1 MYVSFYSCFSLGL
14 GVQSVKIWSKEL
26 FSRLWFSSTYSLHPS
41 SLILSLSLSIS
52 LSYTHILTHTHTH
65 TRSLLRSCT
74 LKSLQLTLTRVWAS
88 CLVYLTALVRFPG
101 ENELTAPEKSTTIS
115 IWISLRR
122 ILEKAREDF
131 KTEKYVERKKDIS
144 IWNKHIGKR

>member
-1 MYVSFYSCFSLGL
+1 MVFY
-14 GVQSVKIWSKEL
+14 
-26 FSRLWFSSTYSLHPS
+26 TYSLHPS
-41 SLILSLSLSIS
+41 SLILSLSLSLFLY
-52 LSYTHILTHTHTH
+52 LSLTHTHTH
-65 TRSLLRSCT
+65 SLLRSCT

-122 ILEKAREDF
+122 ILEKAHEDF

>member
-41 SLILSLSLSIS
+41 SLILSLSLSLFLY
-52 LSYTHILTHTHTH
+52 LSLTHTHTH
-65 TRSLLRSCT
+65 SLLRSCT

>member
-1 MYVSFYSCFSLGL
+1 MTYNLCMSHSTAASPWALGCKVWRFDLKNCLVGYGFLVPTLFTQAHSFS
-14 GVQSVKIWSKEL
+14 
-26 FSRLWFSSTYSLHPS
+26 
-41 SLILSLSLSIS
+41 LSLSLFLY
-52 LSYTHILTHTHTH
+52 LSLTHTHTH
-65 TRSLLRSCT
+65 SLLRSCT